1 MSRLACSALLLAVMV
16 TQAQAISWRLFAGR
30 EECITEIMPDYQ
42 WEMVKNKE
50 QTPEHTHVLVDLG
63 FVITSRYGTEANKA
77 AVDFN
82 VYGPTGNSVH
92 KEDAVS
98 ETEIAGKGQR
108 GGPWHRMSCPTLPPA
123 CGSTAEIML
132 LPLQLL
138 LREGRAHGGRVS
150 VSARDRLVLC
160 VHPAHAGIACCCLQ
174 ILRPSVIVKISYF
187 TVNSM
192 SMVGTNFEWQRNSA
206 AGGET
211 PEAVDPKHLGTIEQ
225 VEEVTQGL
233 QRLDYY
239 LMNVTNEQRYLY
251 ARTVRH
257 LRTAESTYSRTFG
270 YMILI
275 CSTIVLASFAQ
286 VMGVRMM
293 FKNNRRGLII

>member
-1 MSRLACSALLLAVMV
+1 M
-16 TQAQAISWRLFAGR
+16 Q
-30 EECITEIMPDYQ
+30 
-42 WEMVKNKE
+42 
-50 QTPEHTHVLVDLG
+50 
-63 FVITSRYGTEANKA
+63 ITSRYGTEANKA

-123 CGSTAEIML
+123 CDWTADIML
-132 LPLQLL
+132 LATTFAVTA
-138 LREGRAHGGRVS
+138 EGGQGPWRACFRVS
-150 VSARDRLVLC
+150 KGQVGRTLVPPHLHQHGLVPC
-160 VHPAHAGIACCCLQ
+160 VHPTRVGIACCCLQ

-211 PEAVDPKHLGTIEQ
+211 PEAVDPKHLGEDRSHPAS
-225 VEEVTQGL
+225 L
-233 QRLDYY
+233 WDKM
-239 LMNVTNEQRYLY
+239 MNSLPDLHCKGNRAGPPSPPAAQAVSLPQAPL
-251 ARTVRH
+251 
-257 LRTAESTYSRTFG
+257 SRW
-270 YMILI
+270 
-275 CSTIVLASFAQ
+275 
-286 VMGVRMM
+286 
-293 FKNNRRGLII
+293 RR

>member
-1 MSRLACSALLLAVMV
+1 MKPGACWLAAAALLLVASS
-16 TQAQAISWRLFAGR
+16 ADALAWRLFAGR

-98 ETEIAGKGQR
+98 ETEIAVTAEGGQ
-108 GGPWHRMSCPTLPPA
+108 GPWRA
-123 CGSTAEIML
+123 CF
-132 LPLQLL
+132 
-138 LREGRAHGGRVS
+138 RVS
-150 VSARDRLVLC
+150 K
-160 VHPAHAGIACCCLQ
+160 GQ

-192 SMVGTNFEWQRNSA
+192 SLVGTSFEWQRNAA
-206 AGGET
+206 AGGES
-211 PEAVDPKHLGTIEQ
+211 PPALDPKHLGTVEQ

-257 LRTAESTYSRTFG
+257 LRTAQSTHARALG
-270 YMILI
+270 YMLLI
-275 CSTIVLASFAQ
+275 CGTIVLASFVQ

-293 FKNNRRGLII
+293 FKSNRRLII

>member
-1 MSRLACSALLLAVMV
+1 MSRLACGALLLAVMV

-98 ETEIAGKGQR
+98 ETEIAVTAEGGQ
-108 GGPWHRMSCPTLPPA
+108 GPWRA
-123 CGSTAEIML
+123 CF
-132 LPLQLL
+132 
-138 LREGRAHGGRVS
+138 RVS
-150 VSARDRLVLC
+150 K
-160 VHPAHAGIACCCLQ
+160 GQ

>member
-1 MSRLACSALLLAVMV
+1 MV

-98 ETEIAGKGQR
+98 ETEIAVTAEGGQ
-108 GGPWHRMSCPTLPPA
+108 GPWRA
-123 CGSTAEIML
+123 CF
-132 LPLQLL
+132 
-138 LREGRAHGGRVS
+138 RVS
-150 VSARDRLVLC
+150 K
-160 VHPAHAGIACCCLQ
+160 GQ